1 MSNGKTKIAIVSYS
15 LGTGG
20 AERFAGSL
28 STMLESID
36 YEVHH
41 IIVNNVVDYSFSGK
55 LYNLGALCEHSFLG
69 LQKMKKGLLLKKYL
83 ELEGISIV
91 IDNRTR
97 NSCLR
102 DWCTNLI
109 YGKRKVYF
117 MIHSFYLQNYLPK
130 SVFLASKLYQKAA
143 RIICVSKSIEE
154 QVNQKYG
161 LMNTITIYNPIKSI
175 IVEAPIKIAV
185 PEKYM
190 LFYGRLE
197 DAVKN
202 FGLLLNAFF
211 QSKVYEQGIHL
222 VIMGDGSSKARI
234 YELITE
240 LKLENYVT
248 MIPFQKDP
256 FAWVKLAKY
265 TILTSNYEG
274 FPMSVIESLSL
285 GTPVVSVDCNSGPR
299 EVIVNEHNGLLVENH
314 NIIALSKAIK
324 RMVDDTKLYQ
334 FCKENTIGSVSHL
347 TYEKVA
353 AQWKEILEKY

>member
-1 MSNGKTKIAIVSYS
+1 MDNAKIKIAIVSFS

-20 AERFAGSL
+20 AERFAGAL

-69 LQKMKKGLLLKKYL
+69 LQKIKKGLLLKKYL
-83 ELEGISIV
+83 EREGINIV

-97 NSCLR
+97 NSFLR

-130 SVFLASKLYQKAA
+130 SVFLATKLYQNAV
-143 RIICVSKSIEE
+143 RIVCVSKSIEE
-154 QVNQKYG
+154 QVNQQYG
-161 LMNTITIYNPIKSI
+161 LKKTITIYNPIKSI
-175 IVEAPIKIAV
+175 IVEAPINVAV
-185 PEKYM
+185 PENYI

-202 FGLLLNAFF
+202 FSLLINAFF
-211 QSKVYEQGIHL
+211 QSKIYEKGIHL
-222 VIMGDGSSKARI
+222 VIMGDGSSEARI
-234 YELITE
+234 HELITE
-240 LKLENYVT
+240 LELENYVT

-256 FAWVKLAKY
+256 FALVKLAKF
-265 TILTSNYEG
+265 TVLTSYYEG
-274 FPMSVIESLSL
+274 FPMSVIESLAL

-299 EVIVNEHNGLLVENH
+299 EVIVNEKNGLLVENH
-314 NIIALSKAIK
+314 NVSKLSDAMS
-324 RMVDDTKLYQ
+324 RFVHDEELYRV
-334 FCKENTIGSVSHL
+334 CKENAAASVAHL
-347 TYEKVA
+347 SLDKIA
-353 AQWKEILEKY
+353 AQWKEILEIN

>member
-1 MSNGKTKIAIVSYS
+1 MNNAKIKIAIVSYS
-15 LGTGG
+15 LGAGG
-20 AERFAGSL
+20 AERFAGAL
-28 STMLESID
+28 STMLENID

-55 LYNLGALCEHSFLG
+55 LYNLGALCEPSFWM
-69 LQKMKKGLLLKKYL
+69 LQKIKKGLLLKKYL
-83 ELEGISIV
+83 EREGISIV

-97 NSCLR
+97 NSFLR

-117 MIHSFYLQNYLPK
+117 IIHSFYLQNYLPK
-130 SVFLASKLYQKAA
+130 SLYLASKLYQKAA

-161 LMNTITIYNPIKSI
+161 LKNTITIYNPIKSI
-175 IVEAPIKIAV
+175 IVEASIKIDV
-185 PEKYM
+185 PENYI

-197 DAVKN
+197 DEVKN

-211 QSKVYEQGIHL
+211 QSKIYEQGIHL
-222 VIMGDGSSKARI
+222 VIMGNGSSETRI
-234 YELITE
+234 HELIAD
-240 LKLENYVT
+240 LKLEKYVT
-248 MIPFQKDP
+248 MLPFQKDP
-256 FAWVKLAKY
+256 FAWVKQAKF
-265 TILTSNYEG
+265 TVLTSYYEG

-299 EVIVNEHNGLLVENH
+299 EIIVNEHSGLLVENH
-314 NIIALSKAIK
+314 NIVAFSEAIR

-334 FCKENTIGSVSHL
+334 FCKENSIGSVSHL
-347 TYEKVA
+347 TYEKIA
-353 AQWKEILEKY
+353 AQWKEILEKS

>member
-1 MSNGKTKIAIVSYS
+1 MDNAKIKIAIVSFS

-20 AERFAGSL
+20 AERFAGAL
-28 STMLESID
+28 STMLESFD

-55 LYNLGALCEHSFLG
+55 LYNLGALCEQSSWMP
-69 LQKMKKGLLLKKYL
+69 QKIKKGLLLKKYL
-83 ELEGISIV
+83 EREGIGIV

-97 NSCLR
+97 NSFLR
-102 DWCTNLI
+102 DWFANSI

-154 QVNQKYG
+154 QVNQQYG
-161 LMNTITIYNPIKSI
+161 LKNTITIYNPIKSI
-175 IVEAPIKIAV
+175 IVEAPMKIAV
-185 PEKYM
+185 PENYI

-202 FGLLLNAFF
+202 FSLLFNAFF
-211 QSKVYEQGIHL
+211 QSKIYEQGIHL
-222 VIMGDGSSKARI
+222 VIMGDGSSETRI
-234 YELITE
+234 HELITE
-240 LKLENYVT
+240 LELGNYIT

-256 FAWVKLAKY
+256 FAIVKLAKF
-265 TILTSNYEG
+265 TVLTSYYEG

-299 EVIVNEHNGLLVENH
+299 EVIVNEKNGLLVENH
-314 NIIALSKAIK
+314 SVSKLSDAMS
-324 RMVDDTKLYQ
+324 RFVHDEELYRT
-334 FCKENTIGSVSHL
+334 CKENAAASVAHL
-347 TYEKVA
+347 SLEKIA
-353 AQWKEILEKY
+353 AQWKELLEE